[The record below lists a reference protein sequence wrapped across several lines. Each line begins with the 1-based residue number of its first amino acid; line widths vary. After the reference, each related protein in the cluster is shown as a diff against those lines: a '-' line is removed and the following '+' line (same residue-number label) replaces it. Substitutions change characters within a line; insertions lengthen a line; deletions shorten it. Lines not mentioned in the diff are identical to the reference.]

1 MKFLCD
7 QMLGSL
13 AKWLRLIGFD
23 TFYANA
29 EMKDNELME
38 VAKKEDMIV
47 ITRDKELASKMKKQK
62 LPIVE
67 LNITDVDEQL
77 KIVLKNVVIDQKN
90 VLSRCSV
97 CNTILDSIEKKDANG
112 KVPERVFENN
122 EKFWFCKKCDKL
134 YWIGTHYE
142 KILNK
147 IDKIIKEKSE

>member
-29 EMKDNELME
+29 EMDDDELIR
-38 VAKKEDMIV
+38 VAKKEDRVV
-47 ITRDKELASKMKKQK
+47 ITRDKELMSKMKKQK

-67 LNITDVDEQL
+67 LNTTDIDEQL
-77 KIVLKNVVIDQKN
+77 KIVLKDVSINQKN

-97 CNTILDSIEKKDANG
+97 CNIILDEIKKKDVRG

-122 EKFWFCKKCDKL
+122 EKFWFCSNCNKI
-134 YWIGTHYE
+134 YWMGTHYD
-142 KILNK
+142 KIKNK
-147 IDKIIKEKSE
+147 IKKL